1 MYWSDEIVN
10 LCAFVT
16 VCFTIFHTLS
26 AVIATAPCDKKVF
39 SDEFFD
45 ELKNEILRK
54 VMPQDPNPRKLCLLF
69 LLNSYLQ
76 DK

>member
-1 MYWSDEIVN
+1 MYCSDEIVH

-16 VCFTIFHTLS
+16 VCFTIFYTLS
-26 AVIATAPCDKKVF
+26 AVIATAPYDKKVF
-39 SDEFFD
+39 SDEFLD

-54 VMPQDPNPRKLCLLF
+54 VMPQDPNPRKFCLLF
-69 LLNSYLQ
+69 FLNSYFQ